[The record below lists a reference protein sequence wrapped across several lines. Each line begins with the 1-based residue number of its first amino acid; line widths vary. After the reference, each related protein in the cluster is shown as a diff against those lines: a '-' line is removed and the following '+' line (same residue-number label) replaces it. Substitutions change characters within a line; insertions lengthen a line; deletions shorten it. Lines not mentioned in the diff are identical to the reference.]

1 MPKKRQSAVA
11 HLEFHKLLQEGTIKR
26 RRRMA
31 ETMKAG
37 VMMNEKQALL
47 MFPVQRVHDQALI
60 GIYLV

>member
-11 HLEFHKLLQEGTIKR
+11 HLEFHKLLQEGTIK